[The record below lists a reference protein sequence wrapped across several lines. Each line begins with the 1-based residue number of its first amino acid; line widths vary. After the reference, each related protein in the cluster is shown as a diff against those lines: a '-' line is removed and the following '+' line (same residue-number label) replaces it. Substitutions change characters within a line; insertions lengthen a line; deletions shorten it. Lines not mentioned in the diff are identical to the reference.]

1 MGRFQ
6 LKRGQIAIGATA
18 LVVLVA
24 AGIAMAISNKSGGPI
39 TAVRAVESSD
49 PESTM
54 TDAFVDLPGAQT
66 QPVSVAA
73 GRTALMLVR
82 FSAQSQC
89 GGPGS
94 NDTGCFV
101 RIMLQ
106 RAGGAPRQALPAAN
120 DFAFDEDKSTV
131 ALGEREARSMDRWL
145 VVGPGT
151 WRARVQFR
159 VEDTQ
164 NTFTL
169 DDWSLI
175 LERSDRR

>member
-24 AGIAMAISNKSGGPI
+24 AGLAMAISNKSGGPI
-39 TAVRAVESSD
+39 TAVRAVESST
-49 PESTM
+49 PESTSSA
-54 TDAFVDLPGAQT
+54 TFVDVPGAQT
-66 QPVSVAA
+66 PPVSVAA

-82 FSAQSQC
+82 FSAESAC
-89 GGPGS
+89 GGPGA
-94 NDTGCFV
+94 NDTGCLV
-101 RIMLQ
+101 RIML
-106 RAGGAPRQALPAAN
+106 RRVGAEQEALPVTN
-120 DFAFDEDKSTV
+120 DFFFDEDKSTFV
-131 ALGEREARSMDRWL
+131 PGEREARSMDRWR

-151 WRARVQFR
+151 WTARVQFR

-164 NTFTL
+164 NTFIL

-175 LERSDRR
+175 LERSDRG